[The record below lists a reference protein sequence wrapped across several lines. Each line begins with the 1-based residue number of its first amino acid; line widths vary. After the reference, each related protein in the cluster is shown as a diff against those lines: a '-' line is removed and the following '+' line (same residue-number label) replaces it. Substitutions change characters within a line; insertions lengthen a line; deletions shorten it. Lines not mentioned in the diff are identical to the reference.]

1 MPPSEKQILIYKMY
15 SQDLSAVVV
24 DVGSLNVRAGYA
36 GDDLPRFIIPSAV
49 GKHESNMEVEEKGR
63 YVVGDSGLGIARNNL
78 GIQPVYRQGAI
89 LDFEDYE
96 GMMRSLLTNEM
107 RFNYEDYS
115 FLLSEDNIHNKNQ
128 RQRIAEIFF
137 DHLKVKNLFFCK
149 NAVLSC
155 FATGRSTA
163 IVLDSGAFSTSAV
176 TVHDGYALVKSS
188 KKCQFGG

>member
-1 MPPSEKQILIYKMY
+1 MY
-15 SQDLSAVVV
+15 SQDLSAVVLE
-24 DVGSLNVRAGYA
+24 VGSLNVRAGYA
-36 GDDLPRFIIPSAV
+36 GDDSPRFIIPSAV
-49 GKHESNMEVEEKGR
+49 GRHEGSMEVEERTK
-63 YVVGDSGLGIARNNL
+63 YIVGDLALGMNRNNMV
-78 GIQPVYRQGAI
+78 IQPVYRQGTI

-96 GMMRSLLTNEM
+96 GLMRSLLINEM
-107 RFNYEDYS
+107 RFNFEDYS

-163 IVLDSGAFSTSAV
+163 IVLDSGAYSTSAV